1 MAQVNRVAPFLGFIF
16 GTPFLGPAFEA
27 IFVLELASQAYS
39 FFGGP
44 TASRQTIFWSTWMN
58 VLWLCTWKGAEVLFC
73 GLYVVQCEHL

>member
-1 MAQVNRVAPFLGFIF
+1 MVQINRVAPFLGFIF

-39 FFGGP
+39 FYQWVNCIP
-44 TASRQTIFWSTWMN
+44 PENILVMN

-73 GLYVVQCEHL
+73 GLYVVQCKHL